1 MKKLFLPIF
10 LFTISLQA
18 VAEEEKKNTYDQV
31 WFSLGYSYFIAE
43 EAKGNPLGPA
53 TATVG
58 VQLWKWLVLDMSLG
72 YVWSLDYDNADK
84 HKGTDLDYFPV
95 RAVLMYQPD
104 IPIKSV
110 ENFSL
115 RPYAGIGPMFA
126 INGTNFSNS
135 NFSGGFSAK
144 AGLRIRHKHHLYGIG
159 LEYLFNH
166 AHIDYNGTKSNYNAS
181 GLAIGAEIGF
191 TF

>member
-1 MKKLFLPIF
+1 MKKIF
-10 LFTISLQA
+10 VLLLLLA
-18 VAEEEKKNTYDQV
+18 VSVQVFAEDKKDANDQV
-31 WFSLGYSYFIAE
+31 WFSLGYGYFVD
-43 EAKGNPLGPA
+43 EAASGIPLGPA

-72 YVWSLDYDNADK
+72 YVWALDYADTAE

-104 IPIKSV
+104 IPIESIDK
-110 ENFSL
+110 FSL
-115 RPYAGIGPMFA
+115 RPYVGIGPMFA

-135 NFSGGFSAK
+135 NFSGGFATK
-144 AGLRIRHKHHLYGIG
+144 AGLRIRHKNHLYGVG

-166 AHIDYNGTKSNYNAS
+166 AHIDYEGTKNNYNAS
-181 GLAIGAEIGF
+181 GLGIGFEIGF